1 MTRIRS
7 LLSNPIYI
15 LYMLPAILLGMT
27 LHEWGHAFAAYK
39 LGDPTA
45 RNLGRLSLNPLDH
58 VDPVGLICLLLLG
71 FGWAKPV
78 PVNPRNFKN
87 LRRDELIV
95 SLAGIAMNIL
105 ETVVFSLL
113 LVVLVRLKPSLL
125 RNQAFYYIFMYL
137 ITVNI
142 SLAVF
147 NLIPIPPLDGSH
159 VLECILGGRLGYR
172 FRAFMSKYGRIIL
185 FVLLYAGVLS
195 YPIGYVQGLVIDGIN
210 FLLRL

>member
-1 MTRIRS
+1 MNRIQQLFS
-7 LLSNPIYI
+7 DPMQLLY
-15 LYMLPAILLGMT
+15 LLPAIVCGLT
-27 LHEWGHAFAAYK
+27 FHEWGHAFAAYK

-58 VDPVGLICLLLLG
+58 IDPLGLLCLFLLG

-78 PVNPRNFKN
+78 PIVTRNFKK

-105 ETVVFSLL
+105 EVIVFSLIFVGL
-113 LVVLVRLKPSLL
+113 LRWRPSLISN
-125 RNQAFYYIFMYL
+125 RAFYNIFLNL
-137 ITVNI
+137 ILINT

-159 VLECILGGRLGYR
+159 VLECILGGRLTFEVR
-172 FRAFMSKYGRIIL
+172 SFMNKYGRIIL
-185 FVLLYAGVLS
+185 LVLLYAGVLDT
-195 YPIGYVQGLVIDGIN
+195 PIAWAQRLVVKGIN
-210 FLLRL
+210 YLLML